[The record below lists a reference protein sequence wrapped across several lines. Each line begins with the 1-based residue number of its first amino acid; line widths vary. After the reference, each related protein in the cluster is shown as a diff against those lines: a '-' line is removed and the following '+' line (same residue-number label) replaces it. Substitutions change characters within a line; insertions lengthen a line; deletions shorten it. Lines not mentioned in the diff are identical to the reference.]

1 MRTAT
6 METASLPPSRTAE
19 NLAGTG
25 VYLRGKTFW
34 IRYHGPRRN
43 GSWGQICESAKTSDP
58 EQARRLRDLRL
69 HEVSDH
75 REGIHLFRG
84 PYQNRASVAL
94 KP

>member
-1 MRTAT
+1 MRTAIL
-6 METASLPPSRTAE
+6 ESPLPPSSTAD

-43 GSWGQICESAKTSDP
+43 GTWGQICESAKTTDP
-58 EQARRLRDLRL
+58 EVARVLRERRL

-84 PYQNRASVAL
+84 PYQTRSAASF
-94 KP
+94 K